1 MPFSI
6 LGLGTA
12 VPDASIDL
20 EEGQMVAES
29 LCCETEEQ
37 ATFIPAIYAGT
48 GINRRYMCLGRAV
61 VDDIRN
67 DTYLS
72 GSPFLPT
79 RVPGERG
86 PTTRQRMEIYER
98 EAPPLAVRASA
109 DALSQAATLP
119 AEISHLV
126 TVSCTGFAAPG
137 FDIALINELGLSP
150 TIHRTHVG
158 FMGCHAALNGLRV
171 ANAFAGSSPDAR
183 VLLCSVEL
191 CSLHYHYGWDPQ
203 KVVANALFADGAGA
217 IVGRNGH
224 GRSGRDWRSERR
236 LENSPASSWQ
246 LVASGSHLVPEAAD
260 AMTWTIG
267 DHGFGMTLSKRI
279 PEVIGA
285 KLRPWLDEWLVEHGV
300 RVADVKSWAI
310 HPGGPK
316 ILDSAA
322 AVLGLPTDAVWAS
335 REILSEY
342 GNMSSATVL
351 FILKRLIDSGAEGP
365 CVALGFGPGLN
376 VEVALFQP
384 R

>member
-1 MPFSI
+1 MPFTI

-12 VPDASIDL
+12 VPNASIDQA
-20 EEGQMVAES
+20 EGQMVAEA

-48 GINRRYMCLGRAV
+48 GIARRYICLGRPV
-61 VDDIRN
+61 VEDIRN

-79 RVPGERG
+79 GEPGERG

-98 EAPPLAVRASA
+98 EAPPLALKASA
-109 DALSQAATLP
+109 NALSNAATLP
-119 AEISHLV
+119 SEITHLV

-171 ANAFAGSSPDAR
+171 ANAFAATDPNAR
-183 VLLCSVEL
+183 VLVCSVEL
-191 CSLHYHYGWDPQ
+191 CSLHYHYGWDPP
-203 KVVANALFADGAGA
+203 KVVANALFADGSGA
-217 IVGRNGH
+217 VVGR
-224 GRSGRDWRSERR
+224 RTEK
-236 LENSPASSWQ
+236 SPEGTWQ

-285 KLRPWLDEWLVEHGV
+285 RLRPWLDEWLAEQGV

-322 AVLGLPTDAVWAS
+322 GALGLSVDAVWAS
-335 REILSEY
+335 REVLSEY

-376 VEVALFQP
+376 VEVALFQS
-384 R
+384 

>member
-1 MPFSI
+1 MAFTI

-12 VPDASIDL
+12 VPNASIDQA
-20 EEGQMVAES
+20 EGQMVAEA

-48 GINRRYMCLGRAV
+48 GIARRYICLGRPV

-67 DTYLS
+67 TTYLS

-79 RVPGERG
+79 GEPGERG
-86 PTTRQRMEIYER
+86 PTTRQRMAIYER
-98 EAPPLAVRASA
+98 EAPPLAIHASA
-109 DALSQAATLP
+109 DALSDAATLP
-119 AEISHLV
+119 GEITHLV

-137 FDIALINELGLSP
+137 FDIALINELGLPP

-171 ANAFAGSSPDAR
+171 AKAFAASDPNAR
-183 VLLCSVEL
+183 VLVCSVEL
-191 CSLHYHYGWDPQ
+191 CSLHYHYGWDPP

-217 IVGRNGH
+217 IVGG
-224 GRSGRDWRSERR
+224 SGPKSTGWT
-236 LENSPASSWQ
+236 LAAN
-246 LVASGSHLVPEAAD
+246 GSHLIPEAAD
-260 AMTWTIG
+260 TMTWTIG
-267 DHGFGMTLSKRI
+267 DNGFGMTLSKRI

-285 KLRPWLDEWLVEHGV
+285 KLRPWLDEWLLANGV
-300 RVADVKSWAI
+300 RVADIRSWAI

-322 AVLGLPTDAVWAS
+322 AALGLSADAVWAS
-335 REILSEY
+335 REVLAEY

-351 FILKRLIDSGAEGP
+351 FILKRLIDRRAKGP
-365 CVALGFGPGLN
+365 CVAIGFGPGLN
-376 VEVALFQP
+376 VEVALF
-384 R
+384 RVD